1 MHRSGKFLFH
11 CLHLCDS
18 LVFRSLYVPPGSQGL
33 IFAANSGSNKTGV
46 IRKVISVAATLQRLY
61 FPELSETVLAA
72 ARDVSESADAAAGA
86 RDSEKESP
94 ADIRYFCNK
103 VRLILVITVAC
114 VSLN

>member
-1 MHRSGKFLFH
+1 M
-11 CLHLCDS
+11 
-18 LVFRSLYVPPGSQGL
+18 PPGSQGL
-33 IFAANSGSNKTGV
+33 IFADNSGSNKTGV

>member
-33 IFAANSGSNKTGV
+33 IFAANSGSNKTGPGV
-46 IRKVISVAATLQRLY
+46 IRKVISVAATLQRLC

-72 ARDVSESADAAAGA
+72 ARDVSESADA

-103 VRLILVITVAC
+103 VRLIFVITVAC